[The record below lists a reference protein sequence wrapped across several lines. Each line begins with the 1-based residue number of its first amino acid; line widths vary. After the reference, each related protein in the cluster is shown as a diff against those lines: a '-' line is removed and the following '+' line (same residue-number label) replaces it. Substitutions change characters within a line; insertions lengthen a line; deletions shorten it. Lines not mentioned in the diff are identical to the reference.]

1 MAETT
6 FYSCE
11 LVVRGYHIY
20 QEIWEA
26 SCGQTFLCLQE
37 EGNAFDPFA
46 VSVVRAGDII
56 GHVPKISAACSLFL
70 RNRGSVQCTVTG
82 SRQYSSDL
90 PQGGLEVP
98 CKLTFTGEKKYVMK
112 IEKLLNPT
120 TMSSASPA
128 VIALTSSSTSSNAG
142 SSLTSTDTRTS
153 HSATDTRTSHSATDT
168 GISHSSSS
176 AGTSHTSNDT
186 GTSQDVIAIN
196 DNSSVVSD
204 NKKRK
209 VVDDENVD
217 EGGEG
222 IGIWIQVHGS

>member
-153 HSATDTRTSHSATDT
+153 HSGTDT